1 MRGKVTIKEPSTMCW
16 ALYIIRSEWMIIIGQ
31 EGFMRRITKLME
43 RLKRALGKKDLWITY
58 PSVAA
63 GGLIWSLAI
72 NGILIH
78 HQFLGGGVSGFAL
91 VIHYLFRFL
100 PVGLMVFLMN
110 IPIFAVGWAMIS
122 GKFFALSLLGMLSF
136 SFFLTVTT
144 WLHIPIDN
152 PLLAT
157 LFAGVI
163 SGVGTGLVFRVG
175 GSGGGT
181 GIIAMVLN
189 RYLSVRVGMVSY
201 ALNAI
206 PLILGALLINLEAS
220 LYSIIYVY
228 VSGSVT
234 DRILTGFN
242 ERRNVFIISEKSSE
256 IAKDVLDKLHRG
268 ATFFKGEG
276 AYTHTPLRV
285 MYCVVPLF
293 ELARLKDLI
302 SSIDP
307 KAFIVINETMEVI
320 GRGFDPIRKL

>member
-1 MRGKVTIKEPSTMCW
+1 MK
-16 ALYIIRSEWMIIIGQ
+16 
-31 EGFMRRITKLME
+31 RRTKLMQGM
-43 RLKRALGKKDLWITY
+43 KRALGKKDLWVTF
-58 PSVAA
+58 PSVLA
-63 GGLIWSLAI
+63 GGFIWSLAI

-78 HQFLGGGVSGFAL
+78 HQFMSGGVSGIAL

-100 PVGLMVFLMN
+100 PVGAMVFLLN
-110 IPIFAVGWAMIS
+110 IPIFAVGWTLIS
-122 GKFFALSLLGMLSF
+122 GKFFVLSLMGMLSL

-163 SGVGTGLVFRVG
+163 SGVGSGLVFRAG

-189 RYLSVRVGMVSY
+189 RYFSVRVGMVSY

-206 PLILGALLINLEAS
+206 PLILGALLINLEAA

-228 VSGSVT
+228 VAGSVT

-242 ERRNVFIISEKSSE
+242 ERRSVFIISEKSSE
-256 IAKDVLDKLHRG
+256 IAREVLDKLHRG
-268 ATFFKGEG
+268 ATFFRGEG
-276 AYTHTPLRV
+276 AYTHIASKIV
-285 MYCVVPLF
+285 YCVVPLF

-302 SSIDP
+302 STIDP
-307 KAFIVINETMEVI
+307 QAFIVINETMEVI
-320 GRGFDPIRKL
+320 GRGFDPVRKT

>member
-1 MRGKVTIKEPSTMCW
+1 MK
-16 ALYIIRSEWMIIIGQ
+16 
-31 EGFMRRITKLME
+31 RRTKLIE
-43 RLKRALGKKDLWITY
+43 GAKRVLGKKELLVTY
-58 PSVAA
+58 PSVVA

-72 NGILIH
+72 NGILVH
-78 HQFLGGGVSGFAL
+78 HQFLSGGVSGFAL
-91 VIHYLFRFL
+91 VVHYLFRFL
-100 PVGLMVFLMN
+100 PMGLMVFLMN
-110 IPIFAVGWAMIS
+110 IPIFAMGWTMIS

-152 PLLAT
+152 PLLAA

-163 SGVGTGLVFRVG
+163 SGVGTGLVFRAG

-181 GIIAMVLN
+181 GIISMVIN
-189 RYLSVRVGMVSY
+189 RYFSVRVGMVFF
-201 ALNAI
+201 ALNTI
-206 PLILGALLINLEAS
+206 PLILGALLINLEAA

-242 ERRNVFIISEKSSE
+242 ERRSVFIISEKSSE
-256 IAKDVLDKLHRG
+256 IAREVLDKLHRG

-276 AYTHTPLRV
+276 AYTHTASKI

-302 SSIDP
+302 SGIDP
-307 KAFIVINETMEVI
+307 QAFIVINETMEVI
-320 GRGFDPIRKL
+320 GKGFAPIGKTFNRAR

>member
-1 MRGKVTIKEPSTMCW
+1 MKRG
-16 ALYIIRSEWMIIIGQ
+16 
-31 EGFMRRITKLME
+31 TKLVQGT
-43 RLKRALGKKDLWITY
+43 KRALGKKDLLVTY
-58 PSVAA
+58 PSIIA
-63 GGLIWSLAI
+63 GGLIWSIAI

-78 HQFLGGGVSGFAL
+78 NQFLSGGVSGFAL

-110 IPIFAVGWAMIS
+110 IPIFALGWAMIS
-122 GKFFALSLLGMLSF
+122 GKFFALSLMGMLSF

-152 PLLAT
+152 PLLAA

-163 SGVGTGLVFRVG
+163 SGVGSGLVFRSG
-175 GSGGGT
+175 GSGGGS

-189 RYLSVRVGMVSY
+189 RHFSVRVGMVSF
-201 ALNAI
+201 ALNSI
-206 PLILGALLINLEAS
+206 PLILGALLVNLNAA

-242 ERRNVFIISEKSSE
+242 ERRSVFIISEKSSE
-256 IAKDVLDKLHRG
+256 IAGEVLDKLHRG
-268 ATFFKGEG
+268 ATFFRGEG
-276 AYTHTPLRV
+276 AYTHTASKIV
-285 MYCVVPLF
+285 YCVVPLF

-302 SSIDP
+302 STIDP
-307 KAFIVINETMEVI
+307 NAFIVINETMEVI
-320 GRGFDPIRKL
+320 GKGFAPIGQTFKRAG

>member
-1 MRGKVTIKEPSTMCW
+1 MK
-16 ALYIIRSEWMIIIGQ
+16 
-31 EGFMRRITKLME
+31 RRTKLMQAT
-43 RLKRALGKKDLWITY
+43 KRALGKKDVWVTF
-58 PSVAA
+58 PSVLA
-63 GGLIWSLAI
+63 GGFIWSLAI

-78 HQFLGGGVSGFAL
+78 HQFMSGGVSGIAL
-91 VIHYLFRFL
+91 VIHYLSRFL
-100 PVGLMVFLMN
+100 PVGAMVFLLN
-110 IPIFAVGWAMIS
+110 IPIFAVGWTLIS
-122 GKFFALSLLGMLSF
+122 GKFFVLSLMGMLSL

-163 SGVGTGLVFRVG
+163 SGVGSGLVFRAG

-189 RYLSVRVGMVSY
+189 RYFSVRVGMVSY

-206 PLILGALLINLEAS
+206 PLILGAILINLEAA

-228 VSGSVT
+228 VAGSVT

-242 ERRNVFIISEKSSE
+242 ERRSVFIISEKSSE
-256 IAKDVLDKLHRG
+256 IAREVLDKLHRG

-276 AYTHTPLRV
+276 AYTHTASKI

-302 SSIDP
+302 SGIDP
-307 KAFIVINETMEVI
+307 QAFIVINETMEVI
-320 GRGFDPIRKL
+320 GKGFGPIRKT

>member
-1 MRGKVTIKEPSTMCW
+1 MDV
-16 ALYIIRSEWMIIIGQ
+16 IIRL
-31 EGFMRRITKLME
+31 EGFMRIITKLIQNAM
-43 RLKRALGKKDLWITY
+43 RTLGKKDLWLTC
-58 PSVAA
+58 PSVMA

-78 HQFLGGGVSGFAL
+78 HQFMSGGVSGFAL

-152 PLLAT
+152 PILAT
-157 LFAGVI
+157 IFAGVI
-163 SGVGTGLVFRVG
+163 SGVGSGLVFRFG

-181 GIIAMVLN
+181 DIIAMVIH
-189 RYLSVRVGMVSY
+189 RYSSVRVGAVY
-201 ALNAI
+201 FALNSV
-206 PLILGALLINLEAS
+206 PLILGALLINLEAA

-228 VSGSVT
+228 VSGSVM
-234 DRILTGFN
+234 DRVLSGFN
-242 ERRNVFIISEKSSE
+242 QRRSVFIISEKSSE
-256 IAKDVLDKLHRG
+256 IANEVLDKLHRG

-276 AYTHTPLRV
+276 AYTHTTMNV
-285 MYCVVPLF
+285 VYCVVSLF
-293 ELARLKDLI
+293 ELSRLKDLI

-307 KAFIVINETMEVI
+307 KAFIIINETMEVI
-320 GRGFDPIRKL
+320 GKGFEPIGKPWMEHV